1 MTKIKDKFEEGI
13 EVVNSYGFALYRG
26 VSDLVEGMETLVCAT
41 FWFLALMALFVVDFI
56 LCIFGIL
63 IDTIIKGLDALIRA
77 TS

>member
-1 MTKIKDKFEEGI
+1 MTKIRAKFEEWL

-26 VSDLVEGMETLVCAT
+26 VTDLVEGIETLICAT
-41 FWFLALMALFVVDFI
+41 FWFLALMVLFAVDFI

-63 IDTIIKGLDALIRA
+63 IDAIIKGLEALIRA

>member
-1 MTKIKDKFEEGI
+1 MTKIRAKFEEWL

-26 VSDLVEGMETLVCAT
+26 VSDLVEGIETLICAT

-56 LCIFGIL
+56 LCIFIIL
-63 IDTIIKGLDALIRA
+63 IDAIIKGLEALIRA